1 MGSMEIHY
9 RARQRPN
16 RMQKGQFLLKTAF
29 IISEN
34 LWTSWSSIFK
44 CRCIT
49 YSVKVLKALKTTK
62 CLTIYSIHDKGIK
75 SMFAELSS
83 AIHVW
88 YGLRVTINQ
97 VVK

>member
-44 CRCIT
+44 CRCI
-49 YSVKVLKALKTTK
+49 
-62 CLTIYSIHDKGIK
+62 
-75 SMFAELSS
+75 
-83 AIHVW
+83 
-88 YGLRVTINQ
+88 
-97 VVK
+97 